1 MLVLVAAYHPHPFW
15 NLPPRLLDGLKAE
28 FTGLEWEERPGWPEH
43 GFGDHLPE
51 ASVFFGW
58 HLPEEDFR
66 RAGAL
71 RWIQSPATGVRRFL
85 YPALM
90 ESEVIL
96 TSARGAHAP
105 FMAEHVMAWLLAH
118 VRRLG
123 SYRSAQDET
132 AWCQDEVLR
141 ERPPE
146 SLTDKTMLIVG
157 YGATGRELARRA
169 RAFGMRIL
177 AVKWSPDSGTE
188 GADESGGPGDVDRLL
203 PRADVVVN
211 ALPNTDATA
220 MFFDRRRFAL
230 MKPSAFFANIGRG
243 STVDEE
249 ALTDLLAG
257 GSLAGAGLDVFREE
271 PLPARSPLW
280 DIAGVQVSPHIAGV
294 SHPLL
299 WERLVQIFAFNLRRF
314 LDGQPLRNVVDKRAG
329 Y

>member
-1 MLVLVAAYHPHPFW
+1 ML
-15 NLPPRLLDGLKAE
+15 
-28 FTGLEWEERPGWPEH
+28 
-43 GFGDHLPE
+43 
-51 ASVFFGW
+51 FGW

-85 YPALM
+85 YPALV
-90 ESEVIL
+90 ESEVVL

-105 FMAEHVMAWLLAH
+105 FMAEHVMGWLLAH
-118 VRRLG
+118 TRR
-123 SYRSAQDET
+123 SRTFCSAQDDT
-132 AWCQDEVLR
+132 VWCQDEILR
-141 ERPPE
+141 EHPPE
-146 SLTDKTMLIVG
+146 SLIDRTMLIVG

-177 AVKWSPDSGTE
+177 AVKRRPDSETE
-188 GADESGGPGDVDRLL
+188 GADESGGLGDVDRFL

-220 MFFDRRRFAL
+220 TFFDRRRLAL

-257 GSLAGAGLDVFREE
+257 GRLAGAGLDVFREE

-280 DIAGVQVSPHIAGV
+280 EIASVQVSPHIAGV

-299 WERLVQIFAFNLRRF
+299 WERLAQIFAFNLRRF